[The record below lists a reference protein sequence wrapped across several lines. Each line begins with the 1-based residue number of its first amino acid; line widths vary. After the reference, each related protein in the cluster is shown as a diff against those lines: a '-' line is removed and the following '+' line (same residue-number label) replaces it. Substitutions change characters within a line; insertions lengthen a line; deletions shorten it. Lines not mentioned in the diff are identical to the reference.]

1 MNILHIMQLPK
12 DNTIQVTFFILNVEC
27 FLSKDNENARNCVEH
42 HSLMENSVIP
52 STWERQTIQIS
63 ATILKMTI
71 TYLLHL
77 SHLGNQSNLLTRWCH
92 QDSVGN
98 FQILHYLSLKKVR
111 ILHYILLKK
120 VRILHY
126 LSLKKV
132 RILHY
137 LSLKKSSN
145 SSMPFTKKSLNSS
158 VPFTKR
164 SSNSSLHFTEKSSK
178 FSLPSANK
186 SSNSSLPFTKKS
198 SDSSLTFIEK
208 KFRILY
214 YLFLKKN
221 RDAART

>member
-1 MNILHIMQLPK
+1 MSCNYLSIHVMQLPKHGHGRVWTVNLLHVVQLPKHGHGGVWSAKLLHVMQLPKHSHGRVCSVKIFHVMQLPKHGHGRVWTVNILHIIQLPK

-63 ATILKMTI
+63 APILKMTI

-111 ILHYILLKK
+111 ILHYILL
-120 VRILHY
+120 
-126 LSLKKV
+126 
-132 RILHY
+132 
-137 LSLKKSSN
+137 
-145 SSMPFTKKSLNSS
+145 
-158 VPFTKR
+158 
-164 SSNSSLHFTEKSSK
+164 
-178 FSLPSANK
+178 
-186 SSNSSLPFTKKS
+186 
-198 SDSSLTFIEK
+198 
-208 KFRILY
+208 
-214 YLFLKKN
+214 
-221 RDAART
+221 